1 MTRLE
6 YLQESDFW
14 DDLNN
19 KEKTLIIDVAKHIL
33 NEINTN
39 SKKQKVKIFEVDIS
53 DEYILDF
60 AIVKKEYL
68 SVLNNLLPDLI
79 NIEEYELCEQI
90 KYVLNE
96 QTTTTRISRD

>member
-90 KYVLNE
+90 KYILNE
-96 QTTTTRISRD
+96 QTTTTGISRG

>member
-90 KYVLNE
+90 KQILNE
-96 QTTTTRISRD
+96 QT